1 MVKTIYISVAW
12 LACKERYNGQLC
24 NNSKTLLTA
33 SESLTKGDPSLDT
46 KPFNLGN
53 ALHFYSNGGEIL
65 VQTERK
71 GIEFLTSCICFERP
85 ELVPPMLTSVF
96 PYLTILLVECV
107 VQEICNN
114 PRNKSFGRERDINH
128 VIELHQKHRLL

>member
-24 NNSKTLLTA
+24 NNSETLLTA

-53 ALHFYSNGGEIL
+53 ALHFT
-65 VQTERK
+65 QTEGKYLFRRK
-71 GIEFLTSCICFERP
+71 G
-85 ELVPPMLTSVF
+85 
-96 PYLTILLVECV
+96 
-107 VQEICNN
+107 
-114 PRNKSFGRERDINH
+114 RE
-128 VIELHQKHRLL
+128 